1 MARVGTVAA
10 VALATVVLGGW
21 VVRSSHAQMDQAD
34 AAMAVGVYQ
43 PQAVFNEHPVREE
56 MIGELER
63 VQLQMQQAQQ
73 AGDTQRI
80 MELQSQME
88 QKQQEVVE
96 RFQQDLNRVM
106 PRVAEEA
113 GVKVVAVQ
121 VAYVAD
127 DVQTK
132 DVTQQV
138 IASVREAAGA
148 TE

>member
-10 VALATVVLGGW
+10 VALATAVFGGW
-21 VVRSSHAQMDQAD
+21 VLRSSHAQTDQAD
-34 AAMAVGVYQ
+34 AVMAVGVYQ

-80 MELQSQME
+80 MELQSEME
-88 QKQQEVVE
+88 QKQQRVIE
-96 RFQQDLNRVM
+96 RFQQDMDQVM
-106 PRVAEEA
+106 PRVAEQA

-121 VAYVAD
+121 IAYVAD

-132 DVTQQV
+132 DVTRQV
-138 IASVREAAGA
+138 IASVREQAGKA
-148 TE
+148 E